1 MNAKPKLERT
11 WEAERGRI
19 VAWVSSRVGE
29 AEAEDILQDVLVRA
43 LSDLD
48 ALTPV
53 RDLASWLWRGARNG
67 VIDAWRRR
75 SRRAT
80 SSFSDQALEVEA
92 LPDAGRSPHEDLER
106 REDLDRVRRAV
117 DALPEDQR
125 EVVVAQAIDG
135 ESFISISTRTGVPVA
150 TLAARKRRAVKRLA
164 EYLDDDRQ

>member
-11 WEAERGRI
+11 WEEERDRI
-19 VAWVSSRVGE
+19 VAWVSARVGE

-80 SSFSDQALEVEA
+80 SPFSDNAIEVES

-106 REDLDRVRRAV
+106 REGIDRVRRAIE
-117 DALPEDQR
+117 ALSEEQR

-150 TLAARKRRAVKRLA
+150 TLAARKQRAVRRLA
-164 EYLDDDRQ
+164 ESLGDDWQ

>member
-1 MNAKPKLERT
+1 
-11 WEAERGRI
+11 
-19 VAWVSSRVGE
+19 
-29 AEAEDILQDVLVRA
+29 
-43 LSDLD
+43 
-48 ALTPV
+48 
-53 RDLASWLWRGARNG
+53 

-106 REDLDRVRRAV
+106 RKTSTVRRAL
-117 DALPEDQR
+117 DTLPEDQR